1 MFLLQGMN
9 AIKARYLG
17 ENKVLIS
24 PENGSN
30 LEEWFVNKEEW
41 LGGFC
46 ESVEAWSPRNV
57 TGNWWVWIRL
67 FREPLHCW
75 NQEVFTKI
83 LNNMGIVVSMDEN
96 TSSLERLEY
105 ARLWV
110 KTSWST
116 NINTV
121 RKVGIN
127 IRSHIQLENRGGMG
141 KIVWR

>member
-1 MFLLQGMN
+1 MIATLHEPDDFNKAKEMFLLQGMN

-57 TGNWWVWIRL
+57 TGN
-67 FREPLHCW
+67 
-75 NQEVFTKI
+75 
-83 LNNMGIVVSMDEN
+83 
-96 TSSLERLEY
+96 
-105 ARLWV
+105 
-110 KTSWST
+110 
-116 NINTV
+116 
-121 RKVGIN
+121 
-127 IRSHIQLENRGGMG
+127 
-141 KIVWR
+141 

>member
-1 MFLLQGMN
+1 MN

-57 TGNWWVWIRL
+57 TGN
-67 FREPLHCW
+67 
-75 NQEVFTKI
+75 
-83 LNNMGIVVSMDEN
+83 
-96 TSSLERLEY
+96 
-105 ARLWV
+105 
-110 KTSWST
+110 
-116 NINTV
+116 
-121 RKVGIN
+121 
-127 IRSHIQLENRGGMG
+127 
-141 KIVWR
+141 